1 MGRNGIITI
10 IIIFCIGLILYTTW
24 KEPSTDWRSKYRL
37 ESYEPFDL
45 AISQELI
52 DDYFEITYLRD
63 SLQKS
68 LNKSTTKGSY
78 MYIGHMAHD
87 SSSLELIKAYCEKGN
102 DAHLFLDLNTNN
114 YFFSEFYDTYR
125 KTFQE
130 FIARNTSIPEEDY
143 FSFQEFSTESLTVKL
158 DNSDNLPEQRLN
170 FTYPKGTF
178 KFKYYYVDPE
188 FYRFFDSKGLIEDD
202 NYQDDNG
209 DTHYFSIPMGDG
221 VLYVHLCPLVF
232 SNYSLTEQQNLAYF
246 EAVLN
251 NFKSDQILLDV
262 FNSEARS
269 LRSFANAQRNANRAI
284 NNNGPLSYIFANP
297 ALKYSWYLILTGII
311 LFFLFQAKRQQRPI
325 PVLGKKKNRSLEFIE
340 QSAYIFYKSK
350 DHNEIS
356 KIQIAMFN
364 NYIKEEYGLNFDAF
378 KKEKIDD
385 TAKRIN
391 IPVEQIEKVGAVILY
406 IERLM
411 NVEEKDLIKLNRQ
424 LENFYHL
431 SENK

>member
-1 MGRNGIITI
+1 MSRNGIITI

-24 KEPSTDWRSKYRL
+24 KEPHTDWRSKYSL

-45 AISQELI
+45 AVSQELI

-68 LNKSTTKGSY
+68 LNKTNTKGSY

-114 YFFSEFYDTYR
+114 YFYTEFYDTYR
-125 KTFQE
+125 
-130 FIARNTSIPEEDY
+130 N
-143 FSFQEFSTESLTVKL
+143 FSTESLTVKL

-170 FTYPKGTF
+170 FTYPKGAF
-178 KFKYYYVDPE
+178 QFKYYYVDPE
-188 FYRFFDSKGLIEDD
+188 FYQFFDSKGLIEDD
-202 NYQDDNG
+202 NYENDNG

-221 VLYVHLCPLVF
+221 MLYVHLCPLVF
-232 SNYSLTEQQNLAYF
+232 SNYSLTEQQNLDYF

-269 LRSFANAQRNANRAI
+269 LRSFANAQNNANRAI

-297 ALKYSWYLILTGII
+297 ALKYSWYLFLTGII

-325 PVLGKKKNRSLEFIE
+325 PVLGRKKNRSLEFIE

-364 NYIKEEYGLNFDAF
+364 NYIKEEYGLNFNAF
-378 KKEKIDD
+378 KKEKMDD

-391 IPVEQIEKVGAVILY
+391 LPVEQIEKVAAVILY

-411 NVEEKDLIKLNRQ
+411 NVQEKDLIKLNRQ